1 MRAEIRRTAQGLFA
15 QHGFEAVTIADVAA
29 AADVAVQT
37 VFNHFPTKEE
47 LFFDE
52 RTPWVDGPAEAVRS
66 RRPDRDP
73 LAVLRGH
80 TVQWIREA
88 AEGTDSEERRSYL
101 ATLMGSSSLMAF
113 ELGLEQRAEKALS
126 TALAEVWSACPSAGR
141 RALDIRLAADLT
153 AALWFAGARTLLT
166 ELRTV
171 DDLDDDAAATRA
183 LVAQLADRLFERLET
198 GLATLLDLPDAVAA
212 ARMRRGPAEPGRLSR
227 PPQTRASSADGATI
241 GISTSSTTR
250 CTRDWVIAPSPA
262 AV

>member
-15 QHGFEAVTIADVAA
+15 QHGFEAVTIADV

-73 LAVLRGH
+73 LAGLRGH
-80 TVQWIREA
+80 TVQGIREA
-88 AEGTDSEERRSYL
+88 AEGTDSEERRRYL

-126 TALAEVWSACPSAGR
+126 
-141 RALDIRLAADLT
+141 
-153 AALWFAGARTLLT
+153 
-166 ELRTV
+166 
-171 DDLDDDAAATRA
+171 
-183 LVAQLADRLFERLET
+183 
-198 GLATLLDLPDAVAA
+198 
-212 ARMRRGPAEPGRLSR
+212 
-227 PPQTRASSADGATI
+227 
-241 GISTSSTTR
+241 
-250 CTRDWVIAPSPA
+250 
-262 AV
+262 